1 MKTCAPIWLRH
12 WQECKQLHTKKPAQ
26 CGLRLF
32 LSVDLPAVA
41 VPEADPILNRFDQNY
56 LDTRTPFGVPVPF
69 ANQVEP
75 KPVSR
80 GVCMHRA
87 RLIAV
92 WQRVVEKT
100 MKYKL
105 LSGVLLAVA
114 ASVVVPNVLAAQP
127 QALASD
133 GADHVGAGAVAA
145 DGADRVGAGAL
156 AADGAD
162 RTGVNRV
169 AYSRV
174 GVGSDRVASALMTGS
189 YSDQFNS
196 PQ

>member
-1 MKTCAPIWLRH
+1 M
-12 WQECKQLHTKKPAQ
+12 
-26 CGLRLF
+26 
-32 LSVDLPAVA
+32 
-41 VPEADPILNRFDQNY
+41 
-56 LDTRTPFGVPVPF
+56 
-69 ANQVEP
+69 
-75 KPVSR
+75 
-80 GVCMHRA
+80 
-87 RLIAV
+87 
-92 WQRVVEKT
+92 
-100 MKYKL
+100 
-105 LSGVLLAVA
+105 LLAVA

>member
-1 MKTCAPIWLRH
+1 
-12 WQECKQLHTKKPAQ
+12 
-26 CGLRLF
+26 
-32 LSVDLPAVA
+32 VA
-41 VPEADPILNRFDQNY
+41 ADGAD
-56 LDTRTPFGVPVPF
+56 
-69 ANQVEP
+69 
-75 KPVSR
+75 
-80 GVCMHRA
+80 
-87 RLIAV
+87 
-92 WQRVVEKT
+92 RV
-100 MKYKL
+100 
-105 LSGVLLAVA
+105 GAGAVA
-114 ASVVVPNVLAAQP
+114 A
-127 QALASD
+127 D
-133 GADHVGAGAVAA
+133 GADRVGAGAVAA

>member
-1 MKTCAPIWLRH
+1 M
-12 WQECKQLHTKKPAQ
+12 
-26 CGLRLF
+26 
-32 LSVDLPAVA
+32 AVS
-41 VPEADPILNRFDQNY
+41 EADPILNRLDQDY
-56 LDTRTPFGVPVPF
+56 LDTRTPLGVPVPF

-133 GADHVGAGAVAA
+133 AADHVGAGAVAADGADRVGAGAVAA